1 MADIKIKKKSD
12 IKIKKINKAEIYT
25 QKLKSNLVDVKEK
38 TNDIS
43 NKEDNTPT
51 EYGADKI
58 SNTTRTISNK
68 GINTF
73 NKYGQ
78 KSVKQTKQNIE
89 FAKDKIKK
97 KIQNRTIKLKTKEI
111 KGIVDKGNKTIK
123 NVAQKN
129 TKRIVKNAPKTA
141 ERTMKGTKVV
151 AKQTARGA
159 KGFQDG
165 CAEVIK
171 AEWSHD
177 VFNGYYNS
185 DLAKLS
191 AFTEDS
197 GIAKGIKVGAKATI
211 STVKGIIAGLKALI
225 TALIAGGWIALVI
238 IIIICMIGLICSS
251 VFGIFFSNE
260 KKSGNKDKTNDRTMS
275 SVVTEINTEFANKIT
290 EIQKNNA
297 HDDYEIKSERA
308 EWRDIISVYAVL
320 VTNGEEQSDVITLD
334 DKKIQKLKDIFWEM
348 NEVSSKVEEVEKDIE
363 TTDEKGNKKIEKS
376 KRKVLYITVKKKSV
390 EEMIEKYNMNNK
402 QKEQLAEIRKEE
414 YLSMWSNVLYGSSAG
429 SNDIVQVAFSQ
440 IGNVGGQPYWSWYGF
455 SSRVEWCA
463 CFVSW
468 CANQCGY
475 IDSGIIPKFA
485 SCEIEGVT
493 WFKTCGLWQERGY
506 SPKARRYNFL

>member
-97 KIQNRTIKLKTKEI
+97 KIQNRTIKQKTKEI

-151 AKQTARGA
+151 AKQTARGLKKTYQVAKVTA
-159 KGFQDG
+159 KG
-165 CAEVIK
+165 V
-171 AEWSHD
+171 
-177 VFNGYYNS
+177 
-185 DLAKLS
+185 
-191 AFTEDS
+191 
-197 GIAKGIKVGAKATI
+197 AKGVKVGAKATI
-211 STVKGIIAGLKALI
+211 SAVKGIIAGLKALI

-238 IIIICMIGLICSS
+238 VIIICMIGLICSS

-260 KKSGNKDKTNDRTMS
+260 KKSSNKNKTNDRTMS

-290 EIQKNNA
+290 EIQNNNA

-363 TTDEKGNKKIEKS
+363 TTDENGNKKTEKS

-475 IDSGIIPKFA
+475 IDDGIIPKFA

>member
-58 SNTTRTISNK
+58 SNTTGTISNK

-97 KIQNRTIKLKTKEI
+97 KIQNRTIKQKTKEI

-141 ERTMKGTKVV
+141 ERTMKGTKVI
-151 AKQTARGA
+151 AKQTARGLKKTYQVAKVTA
-159 KGFQDG
+159 KG
-165 CAEVIK
+165 V
-171 AEWSHD
+171 
-177 VFNGYYNS
+177 
-185 DLAKLS
+185 
-191 AFTEDS
+191 
-197 GIAKGIKVGAKATI
+197 AKGIKVGAKATI

-290 EIQKNNA
+290 EIQNNNA

-363 TTDEKGNKKIEKS
+363 TTDENGNKKTEKS

-390 EEMIEKYNMNNK
+390 EEMIEKHKMNNK

-475 IDSGIIPKFA
+475 IDGGIIPKFA
-485 SCEIEGVT
+485 SCQIEGVT

>member
-1 MADIKIKKKSD
+1 
-12 IKIKKINKAEIYT
+12 
-25 QKLKSNLVDVKEK
+25 
-38 TNDIS
+38 
-43 NKEDNTPT
+43 
-51 EYGADKI
+51 
-58 SNTTRTISNK
+58 
-68 GINTF
+68 
-73 NKYGQ
+73 
-78 KSVKQTKQNIE
+78 
-89 FAKDKIKK
+89 
-97 KIQNRTIKLKTKEI
+97 
-111 KGIVDKGNKTIK
+111 
-123 NVAQKN
+123 
-129 TKRIVKNAPKTA
+129 
-141 ERTMKGTKVV
+141 
-151 AKQTARGA
+151 
-159 KGFQDG
+159 
-165 CAEVIK
+165 
-171 AEWSHD
+171 
-177 VFNGYYNS
+177 
-185 DLAKLS
+185 
-191 AFTEDS
+191 
-197 GIAKGIKVGAKATI
+197 
-211 STVKGIIAGLKALI
+211 
-225 TALIAGGWIALVI
+225 
-238 IIIICMIGLICSS
+238 
-251 VFGIFFSNE
+251 
-260 KKSGNKDKTNDRTMS
+260 MS

-334 DKKIQKLKDIFWEM
+334 DKKIKKLKDIFWEM

>member
-97 KIQNRTIKLKTKEI
+97 KIQNRTIKQKTNEI

-141 ERTMKGTKVV
+141 ERTMKGTKVI
-151 AKQTARGA
+151 AKQTARGLKKTYQVAKVTA
-159 KGFQDG
+159 KG
-165 CAEVIK
+165 V
-171 AEWSHD
+171 
-177 VFNGYYNS
+177 
-185 DLAKLS
+185 
-191 AFTEDS
+191 
-197 GIAKGIKVGAKATI
+197 AKGVKVGAKATI

-334 DKKIQKLKDIFWEM
+334 DKKIKKLKDIFWEM

-363 TTDEKGNKKIEKS
+363 TTDENGNKKTEKS

-475 IDSGIIPKFA
+475 IDDGIIPKFA